1 MSGGIA
7 GVREV
12 KKMEVSVI
20 QMTSLVLVSV
30 FGLVSLVAG
39 LGGAIMAL
47 SLYRSPRQRSI
58 LVQRKVKLILAMS
71 MGLLSGL
78 PELTLACFLWWLGIY
93 PTSTVFV
100 EFIATVA
107 FVAVCTYGGWTIGV
121 RVFERRADG

>member
-1 MSGGIA
+1 VSGGIA
-7 GVREV
+7 GVREA

-47 SLYRSPRQRSI
+47 SLYRSPHQRSI
-58 LVQRKVKLILAMS
+58 LVQRKVKLVLAVS

-78 PELTLACFLWWLGIY
+78 AELTLACFLWWLGIY
-93 PTSTVFV
+93 PASTVLV
-100 EFIATVA
+100 EFIATVV

-121 RVFERRADG
+121 RIFERQADG